1 MHHLF
6 PGGETSAD
14 QMPELQ
20 GNESMLYMR
29 QWGISVHKFMP
40 HLPVKRR
47 ILREEKRRGDPT
59 GVPKLKKK
67 KKGTVPFVTAW
78 RSIFRFDARTA
89 GL

>member
-1 MHHLF
+1 M
-6 PGGETSAD
+6 
-14 QMPELQ
+14 
-20 GNESMLYMR
+20 
-29 QWGISVHKFMP
+29 
-40 HLPVKRR
+40 
-47 ILREEKRRGDPT
+47 REEKRRGDPT